1 MLCLARNPKAQ
12 ARVDFIFLML
22 GGWTTYFLKKKKMT
36 RCLLQQIMHHLKLQF
51 PTITKVVKKSRSK
64 CFDPKN
70 QFLVL
75 FHMRIPSN
83 ILRTSINF
91 VFTPKHPKITLKS
104 KNQPNWKTNNEPRF
118 TFFNMFIEK
127 YHHYWTPQEKMN
139 LLASRMTLS
148 IAGIWLK

>member
-1 MLCLARNPKAQ
+1 MPSKKPKSSGSSWFHFSYAWG
-12 ARVDFIFLML
+12 VNDILFL
-22 GGWTTYFLKKKKMT
+22 KKKMT

-139 LLASRMTLS
+139 LLASRMTFS
-148 IAGIWLK
+148 IAGIWPK